1 MSNKRQKDDKLGNLR
16 RGVPMRL
23 KRLFCYHKWI
33 MIGNPYL
40 WEGGITKRVDVK
52 CVKCGK
58 ISNVDIFNTPKRR
71 WA

>member
-1 MSNKRQKDDKLGNLR
+1 MIINK
-16 RGVPMRL
+16 L

-40 WEGGITKRVDVK
+40 WEAGTTKRADVK

-58 ISNVDIFNTPKRR
+58 ISNVDIFATPKRR
-71 WA
+71 WQIHKKEV